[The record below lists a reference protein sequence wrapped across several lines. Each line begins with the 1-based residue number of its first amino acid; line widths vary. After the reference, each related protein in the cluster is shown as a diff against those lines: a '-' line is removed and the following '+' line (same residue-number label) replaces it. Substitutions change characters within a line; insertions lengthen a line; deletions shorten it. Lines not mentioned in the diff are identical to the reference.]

1 MDSSK
6 NNDIVGGMIDG
17 IKNIKDKYI
26 VIVLTIMIVGI
37 LVSLTVFYYRIF
49 TLEERENV
57 MKMMKCIHLLTHT

>member
-49 TLEERENV
+49 TLEER
-57 MKMMKCIHLLTHT
+57 KM